1 MPGAYLD
8 PLYALVRTYTRDST
22 VMSPAVLE
30 RSGIGRKDV
39 LDQVGVPLKVN
50 LPGVGENVQD
60 HVYACQFQPW
70 KSSIS
75 LH

>member
-1 MPGAYLD
+1 MLGAHLEL
-8 PLYALVRTYTRDST
+8 LYASVNTHTRDST

-39 LDQVGVPLKVN
+39 LDQAGVPLKVN

-60 HVYACQFQPW
+60 HVYACQSQPQA
-70 KSSIS
+70 STS